1 MKPQLKIPQ
10 NIVYNFL
17 LVVIS
22 FIALSPGVP
31 KFLAISLALITIAY
45 STILAITNW
54 RVISKEKR
62 AVEIISDT
70 EKRMKS
76 LKILNVELRTKR
88 SHTAAFV
95 FLAFIS
101 IQIMMLAL
109 QAK

>member
-22 FIALSPGVP
+22 FIALSPSVP
-31 KFLAISLALITIAY
+31 KFLAISLALITITY
-45 STILAITNW
+45 STIIAIINW
-54 RVISKEKR
+54 RAVSKER
-62 AVEIISDT
+62 QVVEIISDP

-76 LKILNVELRTKR
+76 LKILNIELRTKR
-88 SHTAAFV
+88 SHTVAFV

-101 IQIMMLAL
+101 IQIMILAL
-109 QAK
+109 RVK